1 METRNKSQENTE
13 RKIKMRMIKENK
25 IIKNI
30 KNDNKMIAE
39 IAKVFNIKNE
49 KVQSIL
55 ENWDVNIN
63 NNMSKNKNDI
73 ILQNMI
79 TSYILSKMII

>member
-1 METRNKSQENTE
+1 
-13 RKIKMRMIKENK
+13 MRMIKENK

-63 NNMSKNKNDI
+63 NNISKNKNDI

>member
-1 METRNKSQENTE
+1 
-13 RKIKMRMIKENK
+13 MRMIKENK